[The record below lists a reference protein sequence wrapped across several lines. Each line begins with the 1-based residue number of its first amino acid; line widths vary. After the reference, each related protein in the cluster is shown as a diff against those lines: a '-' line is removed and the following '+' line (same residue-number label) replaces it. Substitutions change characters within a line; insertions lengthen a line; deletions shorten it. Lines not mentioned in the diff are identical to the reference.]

1 MKFTIL
7 KCLTAVASVVADAAA
22 KFHAP
27 AHVVVSLDA
36 TTERIAEATYKAG
49 VKAINKRTDAAFTE
63 FYTTKIDNEAEVAT
77 LRELIV
83 LLEEDVEDARD
94 AYFTACDD
102 AADEK
107 QDLLHEYL

>member
-36 TTERIAEATYKAG
+36 TTDRIAEATYKAG
-49 VKAINKRTDAAFTE
+49 VKAINKRTDPDRAQE
-63 FYTTKIDNEAEVAT
+63 
-77 LRELIV
+77 LRFGFQGLPITQFRGLKESV
-83 LLEEDVEDARD
+83 
-94 AYFTACDD
+94 
-102 AADEK
+102 
-107 QDLLHEYL
+107 